1 MCNADKDEYESGLRR
16 NEQYLT
22 NSENKVWKK
31 KKIQACLGFEPRWYR
46 CSFLPTEPISQLG
59 AEFFD
64 FKYTWINTTDK
75 DVIMKAI
82 FMNASWFSVIYSSRH
97 GFIASLNFSVFGFF
111 SGLIFTTAQVVKFAL
126 SYSNDDYYNAR
137 VGNYDTPTLWWVLKE
152 NPSSNSSKKVR
163 NIRIGTISLR
173 SGTRWLYIETI

>member
-1 MCNADKDEYESGLRR
+1 MCNADKDEYESDLRR

-22 NSENKVWKK
+22 NSENKVWKKKK

-46 CSFLPTEPISQLG
+46 CSFLPTELTSQLG

-82 FMNASWFSVIYSSRH
+82 FMNASWFSVIYSSLH

-111 SGLIFTTAQVVKFAL
+111 FRPYFH
-126 SYSNDDYYNAR
+126 YC
-137 VGNYDTPTLWWVLKE
+137 
-152 NPSSNSSKKVR
+152 SSSEVR
-163 NIRIGTISLR
+163 SHIQMMII
-173 SGTRWLYIETI
+173 IMHD